1 MCSIEITMLGT
12 RSCLVSLLNRK
23 CLTLMLLISHQT
35 AKPNSFKSDITG
47 ENPSPVPPTH
57 PPPPPKKKKTFLG
70 SWEHALFVLA
80 GLIGAIHV
88 T

>member
-1 MCSIEITMLGT
+1 MCSIEITVLGT

-35 AKPNSFKSDITG
+35 AKPNSFKSNITG
-47 ENPSPVPPTH
+47 ENPFPRLLPPPT
-57 PPPPPKKKKTFLG
+57 KKKKNFLG

>member
-35 AKPNSFKSDITG
+35 AKPNSFKSNITG
-47 ENPSPVPPTH
+47 ENPSPVS
-57 PPPPPKKKKTFLG
+57 PPPPPQNQKKKTFLG